1 MRHICVLFAFSTSRN
16 LLVPVGTEDLTTAT
30 SRYVKDSLLVQDN
43 TQEGLV
49 DVDLTVVLNEA

>member
-1 MRHICVLFAFSTSRN
+1 MRHICVLFAFFMSRN

-30 SRYVKDSLLVQDN
+30 SRYVKDSLLVRDN

>member
-1 MRHICVLFAFSTSRN
+1 MSRN